1 MTSTIEATNTAVAG
15 CDISFQ
21 NIGQTFPTPAGPTVA
36 LESFDLDIKAGEF
49 VALVGPSGCGKTTA
63 MNIAAGLV
71 KPSSGTVKLG
81 ESAPKLGNYD
91 VGYLLARDCLQPWR
105 TAAENVML
113 PLEIRGVPRRQARAT
128 AAEHLESVGLGH
140 AGASYPAQL
149 SHGMRQRV
157 AVARTLAFNPKVVLF
172 DEPFS
177 ALDAQT
183 KINLQ
188 DLLIGL
194 WEKHRSTVMFI
205 THDLSEAVTLADRVV
220 VMSAHPGRILKE
232 FRIDL
237 ERPRSALD
245 LQGDPL
251 YHEYYQEI
259 WSIIKT
265 EMSEH

>member
-1 MTSTIEATNTAVAG
+1 MTNAVEDLRTGIAG
-15 CDISFQ
+15 CDISFD
-21 NIGQTFPTPAGPTVA
+21 GVVQTFPTPTGTNVA
-36 LESFDLDIKAGEF
+36 LESFDLSIRAGEF

-71 KPSSGTVKLG
+71 NPTAGSVLLG
-81 ESAPKLGNYD
+81 EDQPRLGNYD

-105 TAAENVML
+105 TALENVML
-113 PLEIRGVPRRQARAT
+113 PLEIRGVGKAT
-128 AAEHLESVGLGH
+128 AKAKAVSHLEAVGLGH
-140 AGASYPAQL
+140 ACDSYPAQL

-157 AVARTLAFNPKVVLF
+157 AVARTLVFDPKVILF

-183 KINLQ
+183 KMNLQ
-188 DLLIGL
+188 GMLIKL
-194 WEKHRSTVMFI
+194 WEQQRSTVMFI
-205 THDLSEAVTLADRVV
+205 THDLSEAIALADRVI
-220 VMSAHPGRILKE
+220 VMSGHPGRILKE
-232 FRIDL
+232 FRIEL
-237 ERPRSALD
+237 ERPRNVLE

-265 EMSEH
+265 EMSEK